1 VTHYVILAEACAD
14 FGQGTGCK
22 TTDSFESASVS
33 MHEMFNS
40 VLSKTASYRYAA
52 GRIRKF
58 VGVGNVVRV
67 MLIHWHLYDQS

>member
-1 VTHYVILAEACAD
+1 VILAEACAY
-14 FGQGTGCK
+14 FGQDTGCK
-22 TTDSFESASVS
+22 ATDSFESASVS
-33 MHEMFNS
+33 MHEVFNP

-52 GRIRKF
+52 GRMRKL

>member
-1 VTHYVILAEACAD
+1 MLTHYVILAEACAD
-14 FGQGTGCK
+14 FGRSTGCK

-52 GRIRKF
+52 GRMRKF
-58 VGVGNVVRV
+58 SESNVKPWASV
-67 MLIHWHLYDQS
+67 

>member
-1 VTHYVILAEACAD
+1 VILAEACAD

-22 TTDSFESASVS
+22 TTDGFESASVS

-52 GRIRKF
+52 GRMRKL

>member
-1 VTHYVILAEACAD
+1 VILAEACAD

-52 GRIRKF
+52 GRMRKL
-58 VGVGNVVRV
+58 VRVGNVVRV
-67 MLIHWHLYDQS
+67 KLIRWHL